1 MLIDNIK
8 GTQCAP
14 IVVQALS
21 HFVHTQ
27 EMQDSDTLAQY
38 SSYIIIAKLDSMV

>member
-1 MLIDNIK
+1 MFIDSIK
-8 GTQCAP
+8 GTQCEP

-27 EMQDSDTLAQY
+27 EMQDSDTLALN
-38 SSYIIIAKLDSMV
+38 SSIVFIYIIILQF